1 MCLTAWAWGH
11 CSAGP
16 VYEADHKLIILLSTI
31 LNLDSLRHKGIRGG
45 KIVKT
50 SACAQSLIG
59 SLHRGIPCPCPAYAS
74 VLLC

>member
-1 MCLTAWAWGH
+1 MCQTVWAWGH

-16 VYEADHKLIILLSTI
+16 VYGADHKLIILLCSI
-31 LNLDSLRHKGIRGG
+31 LNFDSLRHKGIRGG

-59 SLHRGIPCPCPAYAS
+59 SYIPCPRPAYAS